1 MLKKC
6 RLLYKGDMVAALIYI
21 FVGNLLF
28 IFAASIYYFAQT
40 PGYKYLSYGFF
51 MFFIYCVGKGS
62 VMYYMYSR
70 KYYYYKNLSAL
81 TPKHVSNEK
90 RYTEYRINKKNI
102 NRRRYVYMMVA
113 SCLIAVAGIFLPQK
127 SILMGSTIPIALITG
142 IELCIGLLTEFRL
155 REYDRILNKPLS

>member
-21 FVGNLLF
+21 FVGILLF

-70 KYYYYKNLSAL
+70 KYYYYKNLSTL

-102 NRRRYVYMMVA
+102 NRRRYVYMMLA

>member
-21 FVGNLLF
+21 FVGILLF

-51 MFFIYCVGKGS
+51 MFFIYCVGKGC

-70 KYYYYKNLSAL
+70 KYYYYKNLSTL

-155 REYDRILNKPLS
+155 REYDRILSKPLS

>member
-1 MLKKC
+1 MLEKC
-6 RLLYKGDMVAALIYI
+6 RLLYKGDMVAAMIYI
-21 FVGNLLF
+21 FVGILLL
-28 IFAASIYYFAQT
+28 IFAAGIYYFAHT

-70 KYYYYKNLSAL
+70 KYYYYKKLHEI
-81 TPKHVSNEK
+81 TPKHVVNEK

-102 NRRRYVYMMVA
+102 NRRRYVYMMVI
-113 SCLIAVAGIFLPQK
+113 SCLIAVTGIFLSQK
-127 SILMGSTIPIALITG
+127 SILMGTTIPIALITG

-155 REYDRILNKPLS
+155 REYARILNKPIS